1 MANFLVIIDSNSDRR
16 LRYIETIRDKL
27 PPIEGLAINSVEIG
41 DFFAIWAYGEN
52 SYVTSA
58 LEKTSAAVVFGRP
71 VGDDVK
77 DEIGAGRILN
87 LWQHDETRVK
97 AFYNGFY
104 AAIVYDQFT
113 GLTIGADLLGIF
125 PIYYWNYNGVALVG
139 SSPELFRY
147 HPYFS
152 VEINPYGLVSILL
165 LTHSFGCETLLKG
178 VKRLG
183 AGKLLRFDDGE
194 ICEEIQYK
202 IRPSMKHYDLPFSA
216 HIDILSD
223 AIKDTMARHTPA
235 NKNYSLLLSGG
246 MDSRML
252 AGFLREQNADFNAVT
267 MGIDSD
273 IEMKTAKRVAKSMGI
288 EQNKIELDYDN
299 YINCAEKQA
308 KWEHISNGFNDI
320 FNWGYCKLLNQNQNL
335 ILGHSLDAVI
345 GTRYINW
352 AYSAVEKRMSF
363 ESFFANL
370 NRWAIKPEILKKLF
384 CNNFY
389 SGIIDEIIKNIKDTF
404 DGFSEIESQK
414 AWCFNLYNRQRFH
427 VGASAFAM
435 SLEAMPV
442 MPAIDRKLLECAG
455 AIPAASIAERRAQME
470 ILCSRFPK
478 LARLPIDRNSYD
490 TTPLMPRVRYLAAQ
504 EIRKKL
510 QKIFKNSTNAK
521 IEQRYYYRI
530 YDFDNKGWKA
540 VRNKAEQ
547 YRKMVYHIFDKDKL
561 NTILPKPQEQANLRE
576 EIADASGL
584 KLLTGL
590 MLWSKGNL

>member
-16 LRYIETIRDKL
+16 MRYIETIRDKL
-27 PPIEGLAINSVEIG
+27 PPIEGLSINSVEIG
-41 DFFAIWAYGEN
+41 DFFAIWAYGKN
-52 SYVTSA
+52 SYITTA
-58 LEKTSAAVVFGRP
+58 LEQTSAAIVFGRP
-71 VGDDVK
+71 VGDDAR
-77 DEIGAGRILN
+77 DEIAAGKILN
-87 LWQHDETRVK
+87 LWKKDETRVK

-104 AAIVYDQFT
+104 AGLVYDTFT

-125 PIYYWNYNGVALVG
+125 PIYYWTYNGVLLAG
-139 SSPELFRY
+139 SSPELFRH

-152 VEINPYGLVSILL
+152 VEINPHGLVSILL

-178 VKRLG
+178 VKRLS
-183 AGKLLRFDDGE
+183 AGKLLRFDEGDV
-194 ICEEIQYK
+194 CEETQYK

-216 HIDILSD
+216 HVDILSD

-235 NKNYSLLLSGG
+235 NRNYSLLLSGG

-252 AGFLREQNADFNAVT
+252 AGFLREQNVNFDAVT

-273 IEMKTAKRVAKSMGI
+273 IEMKTAQRVAKSMGI
-288 EQNKIELDYDN
+288 EQSKIEIDYEH
-299 YINCAEKQA
+299 YINCAQRQA

-352 AYSAVEKRMSF
+352 AYSLVEKKMSF
-363 ESFFANL
+363 ESFFVNL
-370 NRWAIKPEILKKLF
+370 NKWGIKAEILEKLF
-384 CNNFY
+384 SNNLY
-389 SGIIDEIIKNIKDTF
+389 SKIVDETIQNIKETF
-404 DGFSEIESQK
+404 DSFSEIESQK

-435 SLEAMPV
+435 SLEAMPI

-490 TTPLMPRVRYLAAQ
+490 TTPLMPRVRYLALQ
-504 EIRKKL
+504 EINKKL
-510 QKIFKNSTNAK
+510 RKIFKKSKNGK
-521 IEQRYYYRI
+521 IEHRYYYRI
-530 YDFDNKGWKA
+530 YDFDNEGWKA
-540 VRNKAEQ
+540 VRNKAEP
-547 YRKMVYHIFDKDKL
+547 YRKMVYDIFNKDEF
-561 NTILPKPQEQANLRE
+561 NAILPKPQEQANLRE

-584 KLLTGL
+584 KLMTGL